1 MTTPSHTSFPSSR
14 CEQGRVKLCA
24 LIPMQRLGITKLARF
39 GATQPAAQ
47 KQIARQIINFR
58 LCPSTRLRISER
70 PCLQMPVSM
79 HICSPLSDPSMRPPN
94 ARVLRYRKKSRAFR
108 RNPASAFKSSDFSAL
123 QIFTNFPSFSAI
135 FQLLALIWLSAVERI
150 REGSADLSTR

>member
-47 KQIARQIINFR
+47 KHIARQIINFR

-70 PCLQMPVSM
+70 PCLQMPVSL
-79 HICSPLSDPSMRPPN
+79 HICSPLSDPSMRPLN
-94 ARVLRYRKKSRAFR
+94 ARVLRYRKIWSAFR
-108 RNPASAFKSSDFSAL
+108 GNPA
-123 QIFTNFPSFSAI
+123 NG
-135 FQLLALIWLSAVERI
+135 V
-150 REGSADLSTR
+150 